1 MTTVQLVGWDEAKCR
16 PIYRHRQAPL
26 PSLEQRQHQSSSFVD
41 INIHPPII
49 KSSSLV
55 VSRKK
60 NKNATKIAMNTAVAD
75 DSSSHDVVVPGRK
88 RGDRAISNYSSNRQH
103 HERISLSP
111 PHNIIVTAAS
121 SFNDDDG
128 DDTAAHVVNHATSR
142 LLHHRLF
149 NNNYNDNNNGNN
161 NNYHRVRLDA
171 ATRWTKTKRRYGKNN
186 MGVSSNNKNNN
197 MSYTHK
203 IVDDVIFVI
212 DESFAI
218 LPPAAAV
225 VNCNDGIWMME
236 DEEVGGDYL
245 VFNEDN
251 DGREGRATTID
262 ESSRSDTSSSLLH
275 GNRDG
280 VGEDCDD
287 RHRRRKISHDIQ
299 RIHREIDPLLMVDHP
314 LHHVDQYQCESSDH
328 PELDEVTN
336 SKNDDVEFPEIVQHA
351 DELVITTPSSKKQ
364 RGEEQRQL
372 TDSFSNENESEE
384 DDERYYELDEY
395 DTPSI
400 FNPTIEDAYLIQG
413 DEHVISQL
421 HNTAILTT
429 QDDDENTA
437 VIDSTGFDDHFAIDE
452 TGSTTSRIHISK
464 GERRRGSTY
473 GDGKPVWT
481 SSKLIPSES
490 LNGPRGKKIIVGW
503 DDDKGRPIYRT
514 TACCESNSL
523 STNNI
528 DDPCLL
534 PSTRPLDES
543 EVKNSTIPKQ
553 KQKKKKVYATLFKKT
568 GLSQAVRDEMDIDP
582 PSSPLLDDPPPTA
595 CRTTVVTEYN
605 IQTIDVGL
613 HSTQTS

>member
-1 MTTVQLVGWDEAKCR
+1 MTTVLQLVGWDEAKCR

-26 PSLEQRQHQSSSFVD
+26 PSLEQQQHQSSFVD

-49 KSSSLV
+49 KRSSSLV

-75 DSSSHDVVVPGRK
+75 SSSHDVVVPARRK
-88 RGDRAISNYSSNRQH
+88 RGDRAISNSSNRQH
-103 HERISLSP
+103 HERVSLSP
-111 PHNIIVTAAS
+111 PHNNIIVT
-121 SFNDDDG
+121 D
-128 DDTAAHVVNHATSR
+128 VNHATS

-149 NNNYNDNNNGNN
+149 NNNNNDNNNSNN
-161 NNYHRVRLDA
+161 NNYYHRVSLDA

-186 MGVSSNNKNNN
+186 MGVSSNNNNNNNNNNN
-197 MSYTHK
+197 MSHTHEML
-203 IVDDVIFVI
+203 DDVIFVI
-212 DESFAI
+212 DDSFAI

-225 VNCNDGIWMME
+225 VNCNDDVWMMME
-236 DEEVGGDYL
+236 DEEGGEDL
-245 VFNEDN
+245 VVFNENN
-251 DGREGRATTID
+251 DGREEGRATTID
-262 ESSRSDTSSSLLH
+262 ESSNRSATSSSSLLH

-287 RHRRRKISHDIQ
+287 RHRRRKISHSNIQ
-299 RIHREIDPLLMVDHP
+299 PIHREIDPLLMVDHP
-314 LHHVDQYQCESSDH
+314 LHVDEYHCELDH
-328 PELDEVTN
+328 PDLDEVTN
-336 SKNDDVEFPEIVQHA
+336 SKNDDVVEFPEIVQHA

-364 RGEEQRQL
+364 LGEEQRQL

-384 DDERYYELDEY
+384 DDERYYYELDEY

-400 FNPTIEDAYLIQG
+400 FNP
-413 DEHVISQL
+413 QL
-421 HNTAILTT
+421 HNTAILT

-452 TGSTTSRIHISK
+452 TGSTTSRIHPSK

-481 SSKLIPSES
+481 SSKLISSSES
-490 LNGPRGKKIIVGW
+490 LNGPRGKIIVGW

-514 TACCESNSL
+514 TACESNSL

-534 PSTRPLDES
+534 PSTRSLNES

-553 KQKKKKVYATLFKKT
+553 KQKKKKKVYATLFKKT

-582 PSSPLLDDPPPTA
+582 PSSPLLDDPPPPA

-613 HSTQTS
+613 HSTQILLQPYDHASNRIANHH